1 MGVSLKDIALQLN
14 LSKTTVSWVLSGQ
27 GDKKGISPETQHRVV
42 SCARELAYEP
52 NLLARSLN
60 SGMSKTIGLILPSIC
75 DGFYSHVA
83 QGIETEAEQ
92 AGYSLM
98 IAGSN
103 SEIERETAM
112 LRLFLSKKADGII
125 IAPTKISEREILRT
139 VDRDY
144 PVVLLGR
151 YFSEIPVDRIVINDE
166 ESSYRLVHRLI
177 VEGCRKIAILA
188 IDPHLPTMEMRRK
201 GYADALADAQLGLD
215 PALYAEIPHVADYRE
230 HVVRALDRIFESTPD
245 VDGFFFTTHIL
256 ATEALRYFH
265 DHGIDSDRL
274 GLACMH
280 EDPLF
285 RVLAPRM
292 NIARYP
298 AEAIGR
304 HAVRMILD
312 RIARKAEAA
321 APAPEAK
328 VLACELDFQSA

>member
-1 MGVSLKDIALQLN
+1 
-14 LSKTTVSWVLSGQ
+14 VLREAQ
-27 GDKKGISPETQHRVV
+27 EKGYAERNPE
-42 SCARELAYEP
+42 
-52 NLLARSLN
+52 
-60 SGMSKTIGLILPSIC
+60 
-75 DGFYSHVA
+75 
-83 QGIETEAEQ
+83 
-92 AGYSLM
+92 
-98 IAGSN
+98 
-103 SEIERETAM
+103 
-112 LRLFLSKKADGII
+112 AD
-125 IAPTKISEREILRT
+125 
-139 VDRDY
+139 
-144 PVVLLGR
+144 
-151 YFSEIPVDRIVINDE
+151 
-166 ESSYRLVHRLI
+166 
-177 VEGCRKIAILA
+177 VEGYDACRKIAILA

-321 APAPEAK
+321 APEAK